1 MTSFKKCLGFLLAS
15 TIPFITF
22 AQSLNIVGDTIYMAP
37 DRANIIKFPEDVTS
51 VMFDCP
57 KENYDTKQV
66 DNKLTVKAGV
76 DAPMSPCGMFVEEG
90 AGKNSRTHQF
100 VLIFQTTPAGTTF
113 HDYGTLDKVKERI
126 AYLESFKP
134 KPVAPKED
142 PKPAAPAPVA
152 DAPTPSGPSAADLA
166 DPNKIILGDL
176 VVDRS
181 EMEAKVKGKLDRLQ
195 GYMKQLVEKKFNNG
209 DSKAVVDA
217 AFHLFNDDTSKHVQ
231 VNNSDGVKTK
241 PVRRYLSALVSLPYK
256 SAEVKIGDVTF
267 ASKLNPDPDGITFR
281 GTAYIMQ
288 EVTLKNGDRTYH
300 SVDKKTIEIIVKIR
314 EELEKGEMK
323 KKWEVFL
330 GNINVVEH
338 Q

>member
-1 MTSFKKCLGFLLAS
+1 MNSVKKCLGVLFAS
-15 TIPFITF
+15 ALPFFSI

-57 KENYDTKQV
+57 KENYDTKQT

-100 VLIFQTTPAGTTF
+100 VLLFQTTPVGTTF
-113 HDYGTLDKVKERI
+113 HDYGSLEKVKARI

-134 KPVAPKED
+134 KPAAPKEE
-142 PKPAAPAPVA
+142 PKPAAPAPIA
-152 DAPTPSGPSAADLA
+152 EAPAPSGPSAADLA
-166 DPNKIILGDL
+166 DPTKIILGDL
-176 VVDRS
+176 VVDRA
-181 EMEAKVKGKLDRLQ
+181 EMEAKLKGKLSRLQ
-195 GYMKQLVEKKFNNG
+195 DYMKQLVEKKFNG

-217 AFHLFNDDTSKHVQ
+217 AFHLFNDDTSKRVQ
-231 VNNSDGVKTK
+231 VNNAAGVSTK
-241 PVRRYLSALVSLPYK
+241 PVRRYLTALVSLPYK

-281 GTAYIMQ
+281 GSAYIMQ
-288 EVTLKNGDRTYH
+288 EVTLKNGDHTYH
-300 SVDKKTIEIIVKIR
+300 SVDKKVIEIIVKIR

-330 GNINVVEH
+330 GNINVAEH
-338 Q
+338 A